1 MGEKKSKKKAEKS
14 FKSVSNRSGNGED
27 KEEMKEFKKAEEK
40 VGEDISTKRLGEELE
55 VGELSEEVK
64 LLRKELDEYKKIEDD
79 YLDRIKRLHADYD
92 NYRKRTLKEQVEYIR
107 RANKDLIE
115 KLLPVIDSFEKAL
128 EVGKDLKSESDEFY
142 KGINMI
148 YRKLMEVLE
157 KENIKV
163 INPEG
168 EEFDPQ
174 LCEAAATEAVE
185 DVDEGTILEVLRK
198 GYMIDDFLIRPAVVK
213 VCKKKNNK

>member
-40 VGEDISTKRLGEELE
+40 VGEDISAKRLGEELE

-163 INPEG
+163 INPKG